1 MQIKVQ
7 VTYILFKTQERESF
21 LIFSEP
27 YSIRFLSG
35 LVILRENLPKFSKYI
50 DSSGK
55 IEFEKV
61 VSNQNIKLSFSS
73 KRFYSKSVN
82 DVLIKYSSQKN
93 LEEIFSQNATL
104 VNIEKLVY
112 KRADCIIEY
121 PSVVNYELSTNNLS
135 ANCILIALLFIR
147 TLYFSSSVFVS

>member
-27 YSIRFLSG
+27 YSIRFFSG

-73 KRFYSKSVN
+73 KRFYSKHVN
-82 DVLIKYSSQKN
+82 DILTKFYGQK
-93 LEEIFSQNATL
+93 T
-104 VNIEKLVY
+104 
-112 KRADCIIEY
+112 
-121 PSVVNYELSTNNLS
+121 
-135 ANCILIALLFIR
+135 
-147 TLYFSSSVFVS
+147 